1 MASLERENS
10 GSQWEERRLGEKR
23 RAEERKAMS
32 LGQAGLQPSQADY
45 LREAMLLL
53 GLAETDL

>member
-1 MASLERENS
+1 MGGEEIRRE
-10 GSQWEERRLGEKR
+10 EESRGK
-23 RAEERKAMS
+23 ERKAMS

>member
-1 MASLERENS
+1 MERENS
-10 GSQWEERRLGEKR
+10 GSQWEEIR

-32 LGQAGLQPSQADY
+32 LGQAELHPSQADY
-45 LREAMLLL
+45 LREAMLL